1 MALAIASVPNALPV
15 PNGLPVLKDLPR
27 ALPFT
32 LPNALAHARP
42 QRLASD
48 QGDPGV
54 GGALRPIP
62 HRIYF
67 RRLALSGS
75 GFGFLSSL
83 IFGAAALI
91 SSEGDLSNYSGIAAA
106 SGVALLLVGLF
117 TRTRGW

>member
-1 MALAIASVPNALPV
+1 MAAAALLV
-15 PNGLPVLKDLPR
+15 PNGLPVLNALPR

-32 LPNALAHARP
+32 LPNALARALP
-42 QRLASD
+42 QRLTSD
-48 QGDPGV
+48 NDDPGV

-62 HRIYF
+62 HRILF
-67 RRLALSGS
+67 RRLALGSS

>member
-1 MALAIASVPNALPV
+1 MAAATLPFS
-15 PNGLPVLKDLPR
+15 NGLPH

-32 LPNALAHARP
+32 LPDALARPLP

-48 QGDPGV
+48 NDDPGV

-75 GFGFLSSL
+75 GFGFLFSL
-83 IFGAAALI
+83 VFGAAALI
-91 SSEGDLSNYSGIAAA
+91 SSESDLSNYSGIAAA

>member
-1 MALAIASVPNALPV
+1 MAAATLPV
-15 PNGLPVLKDLPR
+15 PNGLSRV
-27 ALPFT
+27 LPFT
-32 LPNALAHARP
+32 FPNHLARAP
-42 QRLASD
+42 QRLTSD
-48 QGDPGV
+48 SSDPGI

-67 RRLALSGS
+67 RRLALGGS

-106 SGVALLLVGLF
+106 TGIALLLVGLF